1 MNLYIIYFIY
11 IMNCPPD
18 MLCIRYSHTIFLI
31 VLIFIFIFYSYTRYQ
46 NVYTKNKYLVKIV
59 KNKSNCNTNNL
70 TVKNNTN
77 NTNNVEMTNNMEEK
91 YLEKQ
96 LNKNDLYDS
105 VREKLNIKR
114 TNNDIFEEPTKTVD
128 GVRVNIATRGPTP
141 EISQLGILSKLDHT
155 NNTGPGSDAEAHILP
170 LLGRRTYNRSNKWV
184 YYTATDKYNQ
194 VRIPISN
201 NGRDCGGEYG
211 CDEIMDGAT
220 ITIPELNGTFKAKI
234 YENTSLHY
242 IPYIN

>member
-1 MNLYIIYFIY
+1 MNT
-11 IMNCPPD
+11 CPPN
-18 MLCIRYSHTIFLI
+18 MLCIQYSHTIFLL
-31 VLIFIFIFYSYTRYQ
+31 VLVFIILFYGYTRYQ
-46 NVYTKNKYLVKIV
+46 NVFTKNEYLIKIV
-59 KNKSNCNTNNL
+59 KNKSNCNTNN
-70 TVKNNTN
+70 NTN
-77 NTNNVEMTNNMEEK
+77 NTNNNTNDINNVSNNLEVHK
-91 YLEKQ
+91 YLQKQ

-141 EISQLGILSKLDHT
+141 EISQLGILSKMDNT
-155 NNTGPGSDAEAHILP
+155 NNTGPGSDTDSHVLP

-211 CDEIMDGAT
+211 CDEIMDGDT
-220 ITIPELNGTFKAKI
+220 ITIPELNGSFKAKI

>member
-1 MNLYIIYFIY
+1 MNTCHP
-11 IMNCPPD
+11 N
-18 MLCIRYSHTIFLI
+18 MLCIQYSHTIFLI
-31 VLIFIFIFYSYTRYQ
+31 VLIFIVIFYVYTRFQ
-46 NVYTKNKYLVKIV
+46 NIYMKNKYLVKV
-59 KNKSNCNTNNL
+59 VNDKTNCNNTTNNENNQNNQNNENNNITNNL
-70 TVKNNTN
+70 EIK
-77 NTNNVEMTNNMEEK
+77 K

-141 EISQLGILSKLDHT
+141 EITQIGILSKIDNT
-155 NNTGPGSDAEAHILP
+155 NDSGPGSDAEAHVLP

-220 ITIPELNGTFKAKI
+220 ITIPELNGSFKAKI

>member
-1 MNLYIIYFIY
+1 
-11 IMNCPPD
+11 
-18 MLCIRYSHTIFLI
+18 MLCIQYSHTIFLI
-31 VLIFIFIFYSYTRYQ
+31 VLIFIVIFYVYTRFQ
-46 NVYTKNKYLVKIV
+46 NIYIKNKYLVKV
-59 KNKSNCNTNNL
+59 VNDKTNCNNTTNNENNQNNNITNNL
-70 TVKNNTN
+70 EVK
-77 NTNNVEMTNNMEEK
+77 K

-141 EISQLGILSKLDHT
+141 EISQLGILSKLDNT
-155 NNTGPGSDAEAHILP
+155 NNSGPGSDAEAHVLP

-201 NGRDCGGEYG
+201 NGRDCGSEYG

-220 ITIPELNGTFKAKI
+220 ITIPELNGSFKAKI

>member
-1 MNLYIIYFIY
+1 MNT
-11 IMNCPPD
+11 CPPN
-18 MLCIRYSHTIFLI
+18 MLCIQYSHTIFLI
-31 VLIFIFIFYSYTRYQ
+31 VLIFIVIFYVYTRFQ
-46 NVYTKNKYLVKIV
+46 NIYIKNKYLVKV
-59 KNKSNCNTNNL
+59 VNDKTNCNNTTNNQNNQNNENNENNNINNNL
-70 TVKNNTN
+70 EVK
-77 NTNNVEMTNNMEEK
+77 K

-141 EISQLGILSKLDHT
+141 EISQLGILSKLDNT
-155 NNTGPGSDAEAHILP
+155 NDSGPGSDAEAHVLP

-220 ITIPELNGTFKAKI
+220 ITIPELNGSFKAKI

>member
-1 MNLYIIYFIY
+1 MNT
-11 IMNCPPD
+11 CPPN
-18 MLCIRYSHTIFLI
+18 MLCIEYSHTIFII
-31 VLIFIFIFYSYTRYQ
+31 VLIFIFIFYVYTRYQ

-59 KNKSNCNTNNL
+59 KDKSNCNTNN
-70 TVKNNTN
+70 TNNTSNIDNTN
-77 NTNNVEMTNNMEEK
+77 NNISNNLAVKNYIEEK

-105 VREKLNIKR
+105 VREKLNIKK

-141 EISQLGILSKLDHT
+141 EISQLGILSKLDNT
-155 NNTGPGSDAEAHILP
+155 NNSGPGSDAEAHVLP
-170 LLGRRTYNRSNKWV
+170 LLGRRTYNRSNKFV

-194 VRIPISN
+194 VRIPISH

-211 CDEIMDGAT
+211 CDEIMNGDT
-220 ITIPELNGTFKAKI
+220 ITIPELNGTFKVKI

-242 IPYIN
+242 IPY

>member
-1 MNLYIIYFIY
+1 MNT
-11 IMNCPPD
+11 CPPN
-18 MLCIRYSHTIFLI
+18 MLCIQYSHTIFLI
-31 VLIFIFIFYSYTRYQ
+31 VLIFIVIFYVYTRFQ
-46 NVYTKNKYLVKIV
+46 NIYIKNKYLVKV
-59 KNKSNCNTNNL
+59 VNDKTNCNNTTNNENNENNQNNNITNNL
-70 TVKNNTN
+70 EVK
-77 NTNNVEMTNNMEEK
+77 K

-141 EISQLGILSKLDHT
+141 EISQLGILSKLDNT
-155 NNTGPGSDAEAHILP
+155 NNSGPGSDAEAHVLP

-220 ITIPELNGTFKAKI
+220 ITIPELNGSFKAKI

>member
-1 MNLYIIYFIY
+1 MNT
-11 IMNCPPD
+11 CPPN
-18 MLCIRYSHTIFLI
+18 MLCIQYSHTIFLI
-31 VLIFIFIFYSYTRYQ
+31 VLIFIILFYGYTRYQ

-59 KNKSNCNTNNL
+59 KDKSNCNTNN
-70 TVKNNTN
+70 TNTTN
-77 NTNNVEMTNNMEEK
+77 NENNLQIKNYIEKK
-91 YLEKQ
+91 YLEKE

-105 VREKLNIKR
+105 VREKLNTR

-155 NNTGPGSDAEAHILP
+155 SNSGPGSDSEAHILP
-170 LLGRRTYNRSNKWV
+170 LLGRKTYNRSNKWV

-194 VRIPISN
+194 VRIPISH

-211 CDEIMDGAT
+211 CDEIMNGDT
-220 ITIPELNGTFKAKI
+220 ITIPELNGSFKVKI

-242 IPYIN
+242 IPY